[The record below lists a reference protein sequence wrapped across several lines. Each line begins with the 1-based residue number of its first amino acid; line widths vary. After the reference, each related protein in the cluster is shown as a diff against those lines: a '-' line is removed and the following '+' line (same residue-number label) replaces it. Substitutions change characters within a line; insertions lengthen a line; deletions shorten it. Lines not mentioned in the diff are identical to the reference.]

1 MLHVDAQVV
10 EDLCKEVQKEAQIYR
25 DSIRSEA
32 ELLDTT
38 GVDLHRHSM
47 GSHNRPMVVI
57 KAEKIKHA
65 KWGSIS
71 LGSLCFINMCLLSLS
86 GCSGLP

>member
-1 MLHVDAQVV
+1 MAFEAKLDISTGMGMQVV
-10 EDLCKEVQKEAQIYR
+10 EDLCKEVQKEAQVYR

-32 ELLDTT
+32 ELTDTT
-38 GVDLHRHSM
+38 GVDLHRHAL

-65 KWGSIS
+65 K
-71 LGSLCFINMCLLSLS
+71 CDV
-86 GCSGLP
+86 PT